1 MKTIEHFNYSN
12 IAAVQINY
20 NMKVA
25 LERVYVRLK
34 FSTKQI
40 SEYLQM
46 YDNES
51 YRIIPIIQQGL
62 YNELDAQTIANN
74 VCRDLKGSYFFMLLS
89 FDVENIIRRTQDQRK
104 KDKK

>member
-20 NMKVA
+20 DIKVA

-40 SEYLQM
+40 SEYLQR

-62 YNELDAQTIANN
+62 YNEIDARTIANN
-74 VCRDLKGSYFFMLLS
+74 VCSELKGSYFFMILS
-89 FDVENIIRRTQDQRK
+89 FDVENIIRRTQDQRNQ
-104 KDKK
+104 DKK

>member
-20 NMKVA
+20 NIKLA
-25 LERVYVRLK
+25 LERVYARLK

-40 SEYLQM
+40 SYYLQM

-51 YRIIPIIQQGL
+51 HRTIPVIQQGL
-62 YNELDAQTIANN
+62 YNELDARTIANN
-74 VCRDLKGSYFFMLLS
+74 VCNELKDNYFFMLLS
-89 FDVENIIRRTQDQRK
+89 FDVENIIKRVQEQRK
-104 KDKK
+104 QDTK